1 MPLIDQYH
9 KDFYADV
16 FKLFLIGINFFL
28 FGRYALNTEISNVGF
43 LLIFICVIFGSLL
56 IFKLLGLKR
65 IVNKW
70 IYLII
75 IVPLIFNAF
84 IFINFTFSKNETTE
98 KYSFS
103 KRSISVGGKY
113 QNHSKGVSTTIKL
126 ETDQYDNYYFYTTFL
141 DYKPLVHNQ
150 KITYTFAEGFFG
162 VRILKS
168 YEFSR

>member
-1 MPLIDQYH
+1 MNQYH

-28 FGRYALNTEISNVGF
+28 FGKYALNTEISNLGF
-43 LLIFICVIFGSLL
+43 LLIFIFLISGSLL
-56 IFKLLGLKR
+56 TFKLLGLKR

-75 IVPLIFNAF
+75 IVPLLFNAF
-84 IFINFTFSKNETTE
+84 IFINFTFSKNEISK

-113 QNHSKGVSTTIKL
+113 ENHRKGVSTTIKM
-126 ETDQYDNYYFYTTFL
+126 ETDKYDHYYFYTTFL
-141 DYKPLVHNQ
+141 DYKPLVNNQ